1 MRRLAILA
9 VGLAVAGCSASSRPT
24 VVIVTATPATV
35 TVTEPASPAP
45 TVTVT
50 TTATVTV
57 TAAPVTPRLTVDQA
71 KAQCNVQ
78 TNEEDGQFG
87 VAVAGVQWD
96 KDWGHC
102 MNNLGFTTVYD
113 PGQPCYGKAG
123 DYPTPGC

>member
-1 MRRLAILA
+1 MRRLTILA
-9 VGLAVAGCSASSRPT
+9 VGLALAGCSASSKPT

-45 TVTVT
+45 TVT

-87 VAVAGVQWD
+87 VTVAGVQWD

-102 MNNLGFTTVYD
+102 MNNLGFTTAYD